1 MKQMKSLPGY
11 TSVHYCRT
19 KRYKTPSASGGISVF
34 VKEELRKLVTFLPQS
49 NSDVVWLK
57 VQQQIGSSNHNLY
70 IGCVYIPPQFSSF
83 GKENTQ
89 QIWDSL
95 EQDIEHFSNKS
106 EIIICGDFNARSG
119 RLIDYIQMDNN
130 HNYYNL
136 PNNYVYDN
144 CYKRC
149 SMDLI
154 VQKNGRRLVNMC
166 TDNQLYILN
175 GRMLGDLQGKCTCFH
190 PQGCSVVDYI
200 ICSQAL
206 MKNVKYMKVKELMEH
221 SDHCPVDFEIYIPCI
236 DRVNCKILLKKK

>member
-1 MKQMKSLPGY
+1 
-11 TSVHYCRT
+11 
-19 KRYKTPSASGGISVF
+19 
-34 VKEELRKLVTFLPQS
+34 
-49 NSDVVWLK
+49 
-57 VQQQIGSSNHNLY
+57 
-70 IGCVYIPPQFSSF
+70 
-83 GKENTQ
+83 
-89 QIWDSL
+89 
-95 EQDIEHFSNKS
+95 
-106 EIIICGDFNARSG
+106 
-119 RLIDYIQMDNN
+119 MDNN

-136 PNNYVYDN
+136 PKNYVYDN

-175 GRMLGDLQGKCTCFH
+175 GRMLGDLQGKFTCFH

-236 DRVNCKILLKKK
+236 DRVKCKILLKTKMTKYRNNHDECTHQNIVQFSWDVNSREQFQKALKVQTIQSHMIQLKNTYIIYIQVTTVQ